1 MLEAQHEVMT
11 EIILYGGKGGVG
23 KTTVA
28 VGTAVELARNDY
40 ETLIVSTDP
49 AHSLSDATEMDLGG
63 EPTEIRHNLWGVE
76 IDPQTGVDRYRSL
89 FELLADDLADAGIRL
104 DEEEVA
110 SLFTSGIM
118 PGSDELAALD
128 GLTRYLGSDRWDR
141 IVFDTAPTGHTLRLL
156 DLPTVMDEGAAAAL
170 DLRDQVRR
178 KVDTARTMMFGPMAR
193 RRREDSNEFTELR
206 EQMTLLREVLRDPE
220 KTEFRVV
227 TIPEPMVV
235 QETERLVAQLRKFE
249 IPVSCLV
256 VNRVID
262 DPGDCHRC
270 QARQTIQED
279 ALERLRTALPTL
291 EVWTVPD
298 RPGELAGLDA
308 LAEIGALIQTTEPTL
323 ESGEA

>member
-1 MLEAQHEVMT
+1 MLESQHELMT

-49 AHSLSDATEMDLGG
+49 AHSLGDATDSDLGG
-63 EPTEIRHNLWGVE
+63 DPTEIRHHLWGVE

-89 FELLADDLADAGIRL
+89 FEVLASDLADAGIKL
-104 DEEEVA
+104 DEDEVA
-110 SLFTSGIM
+110 SLFTSGVM

-128 GLTRYLGSDRWDR
+128 GLTRYLGTDRWDR

-156 DLPTVMDEGAAAAL
+156 DLPSVMDEGAAAAL

-193 RRREDSNEFTELR
+193 RGQDESDEFTELR
-206 EQMTLLREVLRDPE
+206 EQMAQLRDVLRDPE

-227 TIPEPMVV
+227 TIPEPMAVR
-235 QETERLVAQLRKFE
+235 ETERLVAQLRTFE

-256 VNRVID
+256 VNKVIE
-262 DPGDCHRC
+262 DPGSCNRC
-270 QARQTIQED
+270 QARQTVQED
-279 ALERLRTALPTL
+279 AIETLQTALPVL
-291 EVWTVPD
+291 ELWRVPD
-298 RPGELAGLDA
+298 RPGELTDLDA
-308 LAEIGALIQTTEPTL
+308 LAEIGALIETRDASV
-323 ESGEA
+323 ESGER

>member
-1 MLEAQHEVMT
+1 MT

-49 AHSLSDATEMDLGG
+49 AHSLSDATDANLSG
-63 EPTEIRHNLWGVE
+63 EPSEIRHNLWGVE

-89 FELLADDLADAGIRL
+89 FELLASDLADAGIRL

-128 GLTRYLGSDRWDR
+128 GLTRFLGTDRWDR

-156 DLPTVMDEGAAAAL
+156 DLPSVMDEGAAAAL
-170 DLRDQVRR
+170 DIREQVRR
-178 KVDTARTMMFGPMAR
+178 KVDTARTMLFGPMAR
-193 RRREDSNEFTELR
+193 RRSEDSDEFTELR
-206 EQMTLLREVLRDPE
+206 EQMTLLTEVLRDPDR
-220 KTEFRVV
+220 TEFRVV

-235 QETERLVAQLRKFE
+235 KETERLVTQLRNFE
-249 IPVSCLV
+249 IPVTCLV
-256 VNRVID
+256 VNKVIE
-262 DPGDCHRC
+262 DPGSCHRC
-270 QARQTIQED
+270 QSRQTVQEE
-279 ALERLRTALPTL
+279 AIETLRTAVPAL
-291 EVWTVPD
+291 ELRTVPD
-298 RPGELAGLDA
+298 KPGELTDLDT
-308 LAEIGALIQTTEPTL
+308 LGEIGALVETAERPV
-323 ESGEA
+323 ESGEN

>member
-1 MLEAQHEVMT
+1 MT

-28 VGTAVELARNDY
+28 VGTAVELARNEY

-63 EPTEIRHNLWGVE
+63 EPTEIRHSLWGVE

-89 FELLADDLADAGIRL
+89 FELLAADLADAGIRL

-128 GLTRYLGSDRWDR
+128 GLTRYLGTDRWDR

-193 RRREDSNEFTELR
+193 RRRDDSNEFTELR
-206 EQMTLLREVLRDPE
+206 EQMSLLKEVLRDPE

-227 TIPEPMVV
+227 TVPEPMVV

-256 VNRVID
+256 VNRVIT

-270 QARQTIQED
+270 QSRQTVQED
-279 ALERLRTALPTL
+279 ALERLRTALPSL

-298 RPGELAGLDA
+298 KPGELAGLDA
-308 LAEIGALIQTTEPTL
+308 LGEIGALIETTEQPL
-323 ESGEA
+323 ESGEP